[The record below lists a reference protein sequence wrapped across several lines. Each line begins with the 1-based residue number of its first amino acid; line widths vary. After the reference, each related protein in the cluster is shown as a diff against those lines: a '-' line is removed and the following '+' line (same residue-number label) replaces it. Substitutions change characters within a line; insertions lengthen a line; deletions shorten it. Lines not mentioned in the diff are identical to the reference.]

1 MSNVGLPMRPTQ
13 QPPRVRRKPSAPKT
27 RRSGAFPFVVMGM
40 VALFFFSLVAGFLA
54 PRYLSDP
61 PVPDYSGEG
70 TGSVTIVINP
80 GDTLYDIGLEL
91 TANGVTASSE
101 AFTRAAAKDDTATGL
116 QPGTYQLRQEMS
128 GASALVL
135 LQDPAAKVVSGF
147 TIPEGARMT
156 KVFKIASDATGI
168 PIEDFQAAASNPA
181 ELGLPAYANGN
192 PEGFLY
198 PARYE
203 FQPDSTALG
212 LLQQMVG
219 KFNEVATAINLEAE
233 AEKQGRS
240 PYDVVITASL
250 VEAEGGAEDFGK
262 VARVVLNRLN
272 QGMPLQFDSTSNYAS
287 DSSNIELTDEQKNDD
302 NPYNTYMIS
311 GLPPTPINQPGEAAL
326 KASLFPEEGNWIY
339 FVSVNPDKKITKFTD
354 NYEVFLGYVDEFY
367 QYLAT
372 RPPQPQEQQAN
383 Q

>member
-1 MSNVGLPMRPTQ
+1 
-13 QPPRVRRKPSAPKT
+13 
-27 RRSGAFPFVVMGM
+27 
-40 VALFFFSLVAGFLA
+40 
-54 PRYLSDP
+54 
-61 PVPDYSGEG
+61 
-70 TGSVTIVINP
+70 
-80 GDTLYDIGLEL
+80 
-91 TANGVTASSE
+91 
-101 AFTRAAAKDDTATGL
+101 
-116 QPGTYQLRQEMS
+116 
-128 GASALVL
+128 
-135 LQDPAAKVVSGF
+135 
-147 TIPEGARMT
+147 MT